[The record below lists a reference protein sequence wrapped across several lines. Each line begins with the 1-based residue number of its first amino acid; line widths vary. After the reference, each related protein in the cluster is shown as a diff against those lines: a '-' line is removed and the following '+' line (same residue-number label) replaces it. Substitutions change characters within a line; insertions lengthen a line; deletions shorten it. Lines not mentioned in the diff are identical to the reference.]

1 MNILLIGGNG
11 FLGKSLSEHISRKSR
26 NKIFIMDRNY
36 NDQISDSSQFIGSL
50 EDSKFVSNIFQK
62 IEPDIIYFFITKFF
76 ISSEKDL
83 ENTKNISTLNIK
95 NIFNYI
101 NKKSKIVY
109 VSSSAVYGDVPLK
122 YQPVDEA
129 TELNP
134 ISRYGKLKAYEE
146 SVFTKLS
153 LKFKV
158 NLIIARIFNITG
170 PNEPKRMIGG
180 SIISQLLE
188 SGNLQL
194 GNLFPKRDF
203 IDIRD
208 VACSLY
214 LLGLKGKNSSCY
226 NICSGKLIA
235 IKSILD
241 MIVEEL
247 SLDYA
252 PKIIR
257 KKERVNPF
265 EITELLGS
273 NKKIIKLGWRQN
285 YIIKSS
291 IKDLVKSYKRKK
303 IGRVLGR

>member
-62 IEPDIIYFFITKFF
+62 IEPDIIYFFITKFS
-76 ISSEKDL
+76 IPSEKDL
-83 ENTKNISTLNIK
+83 EHAKNISTVIIK

-109 VSSSAVYGDVPLK
+109 ISSSAVYGDVPQK
-122 YQPVDEA
+122 YQPVEESIA
-129 TELNP
+129 LNP
-134 ISRYGKLKAYEE
+134 ISRYGKLKTYEE
-146 SVFTKLS
+146 SIFTKLS
-153 LKFKV
+153 QKYKV

-180 SIISQLLE
+180 SITSQLLE
-188 SGNLQL
+188 SRNLQL

-203 IDIRD
+203 TDIRD
-208 VACSLY
+208 VVYALY
-214 LLGLKGKNSSCY
+214 LIGRKGENSSCY
-226 NICSGKLIA
+226 NICSGKLIT
-235 IKSILD
+235 IKSLLN
-241 MIVEEL
+241 MIIEEL
-247 SLDYA
+247 NLDNT

-285 YIIKSS
+285 YMIKSS
-291 IKDLVKSYKRKK
+291 IKNLVKSYKGRKV
-303 IGRVLGR
+303 GRILEK